1 VYGAAFDACDEVG
14 EGVADLCK
22 QPGAR
27 GRFAAEVRR

>member
-1 VYGAAFDACDEVG
+1 VYEAVFEGCEVG
-14 EGVADLCK
+14 EGVAGLCK